1 MRLQDAADDV
11 GEDAAESGVRG
22 GAQGAGAERP
32 AGLLRVDTVHLGDKD
47 GRKGVYVVKRR
58 TIAHKS
64 ADT

>member
-1 MRLQDAADDV
+1 MA
-11 GEDAAESGVRG
+11 VRKAPAPNG
-22 GAQGAGAERP
+22 RP
-32 AGLLRVDTVHLGDKD
+32 GFLRVDTVHLGDKG